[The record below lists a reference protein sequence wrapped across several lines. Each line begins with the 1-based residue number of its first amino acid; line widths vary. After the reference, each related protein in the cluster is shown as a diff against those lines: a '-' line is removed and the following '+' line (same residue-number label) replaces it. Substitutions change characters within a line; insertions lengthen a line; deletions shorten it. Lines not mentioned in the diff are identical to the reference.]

1 MNVWFTNIFRV
12 SLAVLLK
19 LVILKCV
26 SSFEPLAGLA
36 PPTWK
41 QPPIIAVA
49 LKSLVVQLVL
59 QVAISVPDP
68 VLSESPSLTFGYV
81 LSISCIEV
89 GMGVVTCVKTSPFAG
104 VAEPVR
110 NSILPSDPPKSVVG
124 VPPTDFC
131 A

>member
-1 MNVWFTNIFRV
+1 MKVWFTNIFRV

-41 QPPIIAVA
+41 HPPIIAVA

-59 QVAISVPDP
+59 QVTISAPAP
-68 VLSESPSLTFGYV
+68 VLSESSSAVFGYAQSFIFLDAV
-81 LSISCIEV
+81 T
-89 GMGVVTCVKTSPFAG
+89 GVVTSEYT
-104 VAEPVR
+104 
-110 NSILPSDPPKSVVG
+110 
-124 VPPTDFC
+124 
-131 A
+131 